1 MQTDEYYDA
10 LDVLN
15 EKEKKIEE
23 LIKQVERLDA
33 QVREKKV
40 SPTRRMSQMLHKMLS
55 ETRAAK
61 SKEMTSSLRHN
72 MSEEEIMVEDQKSKA
87 YSKK

>member
-1 MQTDEYYDA
+1 
-10 LDVLN
+10 
-15 EKEKKIEE
+15 
-23 LIKQVERLDA
+23 
-33 QVREKKV
+33 
-40 SPTRRMSQMLHKMLS
+40 MSQMLHKMLS